1 MHSACHYTVLARQHE
16 CEIMPKPKLYRVAHL
31 VADNLLLTSNL
42 ELCFSTVETAYKVTT
57 YKEKSPI
64 K

>member
-1 MHSACHYTVLARQHE
+1 MSLLARQHE
-16 CEIMPKPKLYRVAHL
+16 CEIMHKLYRVAHL

-57 YKEKSPI
+57 YKVKSSI